1 MKMNDLEREFKHDL
15 NNLKASGIWDPV
27 GDFKAILNKHF
38 SGISQITNQNV
49 LHFQADIQ
57 ERVRRIPLG
66 HILGYTE
73 FNGYRFVVGTGVF
86 VPRQQSTMLLD
97 WLHKNVDI
105 QPGALIYDLCSG
117 SGAIGV
123 SAWKQHPNTKVV
135 CVENDDVAYQYL
147 CRNINRLAS
156 EEHVIAKM
164 KDITNHT
171 DFVDH
176 HACVD
181 VMISNPP
188 YVPNSEDLLP
198 EWQQHHPVN
207 AIYSGQGG
215 NQMIEASISLAES
228 LLKPG
233 GTILIEH
240 GEFQKDIVKNI
251 FKRYQFHSV
260 ETHTSHQFS
269 DETGLAVMTTGTKQ

>member
-1 MKMNDLEREFKHDL
+1 MIISDLEREFQHEL
-15 NNLKASGIWDPV
+15 NSLKASGIWDPT
-27 GDFKAILNKHF
+27 GDFRAILNKHF
-38 SGISQITNQNV
+38 SGVSEITSQEV

-73 FNGYRFVVGTGVF
+73 FNDDRFVVGTGVF
-86 VPRQQSTMLLD
+86 VPRQQSTILLD
-97 WLHKNVDI
+97 WLHKHVDI
-105 QPGALIYDLCSG
+105 QPGSLIYDLCSG
-117 SGAIGV
+117 SGAIGI
-123 SAWKQHPNTKVV
+123 SAWKQHPDSKVV

-147 CRNINRLAS
+147 YRNIHRLAS
-156 EEHVIAKM
+156 KEHVTAKM
-164 KDITNHT
+164 KDITDHAA
-171 DFVDH
+171 FVDH

-188 YVPNSEDLLP
+188 YVPASEDLLP

-207 AIYSGQGG
+207 AVYSGQGG
-215 NQMIEASISLAES
+215 DQMIEASISLAQS

-240 GEFQKDIVKNI
+240 GEFQKDIVRNI

-260 ETHTSHQFS
+260 DTHISNQFS
-269 DETGLAVMTTGTKQ
+269 DATGLAVITTGTKQ